1 MGTYKVIQDI
11 EAEDKLLG
19 PLTLRQFVYAIIVI
33 VSLFIGFKLVTG
45 PGVAKYFAV
54 LLIPQIVFFAV
65 LAAPFGHDQSNEVWL
80 LAKIRFFFKPRVR
93 IWDQTG
99 MKELVTITAPKKIEK
114 QLTKDFSRD
123 EARNRLKALANTLDT
138 RGWAVK
144 SADFSGIGP
153 AVQPV
158 TPPPTMLQPVMP
170 IAPPIQNNNI
180 VAPTD
185 RLVDVG
191 TDDPMTD
198 DNIAT
203 PYDDIDSEVAQ
214 KIVTQINE
222 SKEKYRNQLSH
233 MMTIPTPDSGTT
245 ATNDNTDDIDWFA
258 PEQPDDNTAVTIKP
272 PITNEH
278 KTPSNHLANSH
289 RPNGHTSA
297 RNTNNHNTSQLDTT
311 ENASPMVSSFN
322 SDIINLANNNDL
334 NVETLQRQA
343 DKSAKENDDDEVVI
357 SLR

>member
-45 PGVAKYFAV
+45 PGVAKYFAI

-80 LAKIRFFFKPRVR
+80 LAKIRFFFKPRIR

-144 SADFSGIGP
+144 SADFNGQGSAI
-153 AVQPV
+153 QPV
-158 TPPPTMLQPVMP
+158 TPLPTMPQPVIQ
-170 IAPPIQNNNI
+170 IAAPIQNDNI

-214 KIVTQINE
+214 KIVSQINE
-222 SKEKYRNQLSH
+222 SKEKYRSQLSH
-233 MMTIPTPDSGTT
+233 MMTIPTPGSYNTVTNNDS
-245 ATNDNTDDIDWFA
+245 DDINWFA
-258 PEQPDDNTAVTIKP
+258 PEQPDDSSIVTPAKP
-272 PITNEH
+272 VAT
-278 KTPSNHLANSH
+278 KGHLTTGNNRANSH
-289 RPNGHTSA
+289 QMNRHTPMHKID
-297 RNTNNHNTSQLDTT
+297 NTQTD
-311 ENASPMVSSFN
+311 SSMTQPFN

-343 DKSAKENDDDEVVI
+343 DKSAKENDDGEVVI